1 VGSADTA
8 DASQPIRVQA
18 APNSPPPSDAELLNI
33 VHIIREHAVPQ
44 PTNRLMSDVQP
55 WPIADLIMHNERQLR
70 VMLTDPSDSSRSQI
84 ILLRRTDS
92 RWTIVEIQA
101 LGEQRPR

>member
-1 VGSADTA
+1 
-8 DASQPIRVQA
+8 
-18 APNSPPPSDAELLNI
+18 
-33 VHIIREHAVPQ
+33 
-44 PTNRLMSDVQP
+44 
-55 WPIADLIMHNERQLR
+55 
-70 VMLTDPSDSSRSQI
+70 MLTDPSDSSRSQI